1 MTFPVFASGDVLNAS
16 DMNAVGL
23 WLVKTQTIGT
33 AVSSVTV
40 SSAFSSNYN
49 NYRIVA
55 VGGTQS
61 TGGGIALTLGS
72 AATGYYYSMTYVDYA
87 APAVASPLRAQN
99 TTSFLY
105 AGSGTNGLSVQVDV
119 LNPFATQQTMF
130 RSLNAQNKTDGF
142 SGYCGGYLND
152 TTSYTSFTL
161 TISSGT
167 MTGGTIYVYG
177 WK

>member
-1 MTFPVFASGDVLNAS
+1 MTFPVFAIGDVLTAT

-23 WLVKTQTIGT
+23 WLVKTQTLGS
-33 AVSSVTV
+33 AVSSVAVTG
-40 SSAFSSNYN
+40 AFSSNYN

-61 TGGGIALTLGS
+61 LGGNVSLTLGA
-72 AATGYYYSMTYVDYA
+72 AATGYYYSMAYVDYA
-87 APAVASPLRAQN
+87 TATASALRAQN

-119 LNPFATQQTMF
+119 LNPFASQQTMF
-130 RSLNAQNKTDGF
+130 RSLIAQNKTDGF

-152 TTSYTSFTL
+152 STSYTSFTL